1 MPGPNFLL
9 SRRPSIT
16 ARLSH
21 CVANDQ
27 HFHFHGGSRPDLHTS
42 PYVLRYDR
50 FSISLRRNITEF
62 VILVRR
68 SENWS
73 ESRNWDRNRGRRRA
87 DSQLPTRHLP
97 PRSG

>member
-1 MPGPNFLL
+1 M
-9 SRRPSIT
+9 
-16 ARLSH
+16 AH
-21 CVANDQ
+21 DQ

-73 ESRNWDRNRGRRRA
+73 ESRNVTQALVSAIELEGANPTIESIARLAKALGVTVADLFAEAPSRA
-87 DSQLPTRHLP
+87 
-97 PRSG
+97 